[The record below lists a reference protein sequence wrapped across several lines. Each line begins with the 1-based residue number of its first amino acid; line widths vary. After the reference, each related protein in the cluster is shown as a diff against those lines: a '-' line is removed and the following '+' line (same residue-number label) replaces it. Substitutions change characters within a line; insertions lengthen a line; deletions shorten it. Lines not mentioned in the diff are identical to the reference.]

1 MTTILEKFGLTPVNV
16 VVPKGLDYIPQIPVR
31 SEQVIGI
38 EVEVENTGSIGRVP
52 KGSPWTMITDGSLRN
67 NGHEFITSPIPAN
80 YAPAV
85 LNQLMTQI
93 LNQDCSFSPRTSV
106 HVHLNMQDVEVG
118 QAMDFVLLYSV
129 FERLFYKFAGRGRIR
144 NIFCVPITETSFL
157 PGMSKNG
164 VATAWSKYTG
174 LNLSP
179 LSTRGE
185 STGYGTIEF
194 RHMHGTFDVAKLSIW
209 INFITMLKEYVLK
222 TPTKTIR
229 TMLLGMDDNFPFQQL
244 LVDIFGDMAFHFRYS
259 GVSEVAHCYHM
270 AKSALFAN
278 VLGTRLLGPASR
290 ESAFYQFKG

>member
-16 VVPKGLDYIPQIPVR
+16 VVPKALDYIPQIPVY
-31 SEQVIGI
+31 SEQAIGI
-38 EVEVENTGSIGRVP
+38 EVEVENTTQVARIP
-52 KGSPWTMITDGSLRN
+52 KGSVWTAHTDGSLRN
-67 NGHEFITSPIPAN
+67 NGQEFITAPFSAT

-85 LNQLMTQI
+85 LNQLMTTV

-106 HVHLNMQDVEVG
+106 HVHLNMQDMELG
-118 QAMDFVLLYSV
+118 QAMDLVLLYSV

-157 PGMSKNG
+157 PAMSKNG

-185 STGYGTIEF
+185 STGYGTVEF

-229 TMLLGMDDNFPFQQL
+229 TMVLGMNDNFQYEQL
-244 LVDIFGDMAFHFRYS
+244 LRDIFGDMAVHFRYS
-259 GVSEVAHCYHM
+259 GVSEVSHGYRM
-270 AKSALFAN
+270 AQSALFAN
-278 VLGTRLLGPASR
+278 AIGTRALGQATR
-290 ESAFYQFKG
+290 ESPYYQFKG